1 VVEALAVGT
10 PVLATASGGVGE
22 VVHDGENGLLVPLGD
37 SQALGAAL
45 RRYFEE
51 DGLRDRLRAAAAP
64 SVAEYA
70 PERIFAQLEEALQRV
85 ARTLAR

>member
-1 VVEALAVGT
+1 
-10 PVLATASGGVGE
+10 
-22 VVHDGENGLLVPLGD
+22 VHDGENGLLVPLGD

-51 DGLRDRLRAAAAP
+51 DGLRDRLRAAASP